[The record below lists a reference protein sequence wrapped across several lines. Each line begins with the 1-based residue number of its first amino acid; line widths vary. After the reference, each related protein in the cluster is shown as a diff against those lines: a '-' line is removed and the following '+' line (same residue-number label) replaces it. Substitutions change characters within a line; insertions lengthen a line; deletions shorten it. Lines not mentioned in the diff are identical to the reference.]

1 MQSIKVTVLGKQIPL
16 KVEDS
21 EVENT
26 RKIAQYVD
34 EKFKMYR
41 NQLSN
46 QPDSTIMILACLSI
60 AEEVFELRSQ
70 LNHIEGKESNL
81 MDQVNQMLESFV
93 QEIS

>member
-70 LNHIEGKESNL
+70 LNHIEGKESSL

>member
-34 EKFKMYR
+34 DKFKTYR

-60 AEEVFELRSQ
+60 AEEVFELRTQ
-70 LNHIEGKESNL
+70 LDYMEGKESDL
-81 MDQVNQMLESFV
+81 MEQVNQKLEGFV

>member
-34 EKFKMYR
+34 DKFKTYR

-70 LNHIEGKESNL
+70 LSYMEGKESDL
-81 MDQVNQMLESFV
+81 MDQVNQKLESFV

>member
-34 EKFKMYR
+34 DKFKTYR

-70 LNHIEGKESNL
+70 YDYIEGKESDL
-81 MDQVNQMLESFV
+81 MDQVNQQLERFV